1 MSLFHCKKCEKK
13 FISKRHL
20 GSTLFVFCGF
30 HLYIFDFE
38 KNHVKSVEFVVIVN
52 IMTHLILWNWLAA
65 TWIFLVISIS
75 TIISFQCLKK
85 GKDAKAPA
93 SAATQPAAPES
104 TPAGAQPKSTASK
117 PQSDAV
123 TPATPKP
130 VEAAPKPPAEAP
142 AKPAEAPAKPPAE
155 AEAADGNYEDVA
167 VGASPPPPPA

>member
-1 MSLFHCKKCEKK
+1 
-13 FISKRHL
+13 
-20 GSTLFVFCGF
+20 
-30 HLYIFDFE
+30 
-38 KNHVKSVEFVVIVN
+38 
-52 IMTHLILWNWLAA
+52 WNWLAA

-93 SAATQPAAPES
+93 FAATQPPAPES
-104 TPAGAQPKSTASK
+104 IGAQPKSTASK
-117 PQSDAV
+117 PQADAG

-130 VEAAPKPPAEAP
+130 
-142 AKPAEAPAKPPAE
+142 PAEAPAKPPAE